1 MFFRK
6 YKFLCSSLIVA
17 TCITMAIPSQA
28 SMTPAK
34 HSNITLKGLSQHQ
47 QRDTTAV
54 IALSTITSTNNT
66 FDNKETGSFSDKI
79 QAILH
84 GNGEKTSTSNRPV
97 LNYGNDSIMGN
108 AIATQ
113 EQCVKYLLEINPHPQ
128 ISVSPEE
135 LVRYYYEEAEK
146 EGIRPDAAFAQALK
160 ETGYFNYGGT
170 VTPDQNNYCGLGT
183 TSTTVKGAYFTNARL
198 GVRAHIQHLL
208 AYSSVRPPRER
219 IVDPRYSLVRSA
231 YSTSTIDTWQGLNG
245 RWAVPG
251 NNYGQ
256 EILQILDNIT
266 RE

>member
-6 YKFLCSSLIVA
+6 YKYLCGSLLAATCLAIATPSVA
-17 TCITMAIPSQA
+17 TMTPSQ
-28 SMTPAK
+28 
-34 HSNITLKGLSQHQ
+34 HSNITLRGLSQHQ

-54 IALSTITSTNNT
+54 IALSQNT
-66 FDNKETGSFSDKI
+66 FDDKKTTASTSGSISDRIK
-79 QAILH
+79 AIL
-84 GNGEKTSTSNRPV
+84 NGENSSTDNRPV
-97 LNYGNDSIMGN
+97 LNYGSDAIMGR

-113 EQCVKYLLEINPHPQ
+113 QQCVKYLLDINPNPQ

-135 LVRYYYEEAEK
+135 LVRYYYEEAGK

-160 ETGYFNYGGT
+160 ETGYFSYGGT

-183 TSTTVKGAYFTNARL
+183 TSATVKGAYFSSARL

-231 YSTSTIDTWQGLNG
+231 YTTSTIDTWQGLNG